1 MGDATS
7 LVAAPFGALYL
18 HMPFC
23 VRRCR
28 YCDFAT
34 AATCHDDPLV
44 AAYAGALETLARR
57 VSLVGLL
64 GGVRTAY
71 LGGGTPTMAGEKLAG
86 LVACVRGVCPDLAE
100 FSSEANPE
108 SLTAA
113 LAASLARAGLT
124 RISLGVQSTVDAE
137 LARLGRAHD
146 RAGALAAARVVCAAG
161 LDLSCDLMAGIPLQT
176 PASWEHSLH
185 DVLEAGAT
193 HVSCYPL
200 MVEDGTPLAA
210 AVEAGEER
218 EPDDD
223 LQADLMLAAAR
234 VLGNAGLTRYE
245 VASYAAPG
253 KACAHNIAYWTGV
266 PYLGLGSSAASMMGP
281 EGLLAL
287 AEALPLAVV
296 DAGESVELPATVGVG
311 AGDGR
316 QETPA
321 AYLARHP
328 EAARIR
334 LRMLDDARNLVYK
347 VGARGPLACEIESL
361 TAREAAAED
370 LMLAMRM
377 SAGAPSALLEQA
389 VDKDGIPRLTLERAC
404 ADIVGRGLAAWTA
417 EGALAPTERGWLLGN
432 ELYGAMWDLA

>member
-1 MGDATS
+1 M
-7 LVAAPFGALYL
+7 FGALYL
-18 HMPFC
+18 HVPFC

-34 AATCHDDPLV
+34 AATRHDDSLV
-44 AAYAGALETLARR
+44 AAYVDALETLVCR
-57 VSLVGLL
+57 VGSASLLEGAH
-64 GGVRTAY
+64 TAY
-71 LGGGTPTMAGEKLAG
+71 LGGGTPTMAGEGLAG
-86 LVACVRGVCPDLAE
+86 LVACVRGACPGLAE

-113 LAASLARAGLT
+113 LASSLAQAGLT
-124 RISLGVQSTVDAE
+124 RISLGVQSTDDAE

-146 RAGALAAARVVCAAG
+146 RLGALAAARAVCAAG

-176 PASWEHSLH
+176 PASWERSLR

-210 AVEAGEER
+210 AIEAGEEC

-223 LQADLMLAAAR
+223 LQADLMLAAAHT
-234 VLGNAGLTRYE
+234 LGAAGLERYE

-266 PYLGLGSSAASMMGP
+266 PYLGLGSSAAGMTTP

-287 AEALPLAVV
+287 AEALPISVV
-296 DAGESVELPATVGVG
+296 DSDEVDDSLTGGVS
-311 AGDGR
+311 
-316 QETPA
+316 ETAPS
-321 AYLARHP
+321 YLMRHP
-328 EAARIR
+328 EASRIR
-334 LRMLDDARNLVYK
+334 LRMVDDARTLVRK
-347 VGARGPLACEIESL
+347 VSGGEALTCEVEAL
-361 TAREAAAED
+361 TVREAAAED

-377 SAGAPSALLEQA
+377 SAGAPAGLLGRVAQEGA
-389 VDKDGIPRLTLERAC
+389 IPRDALDRAC
-404 ADIVGRGLAAWTA
+404 SEVVREGLAAWRPD
-417 EGALAPTERGWLLGN
+417 GSLVPTQRGWLLGN
-432 ELYGAMWDLA
+432 ELYGAMWELA

>member
-57 VSLVGLL
+57 VGLVGLL

-245 VASYAAPG
+245 VASYAVPG

-296 DAGESVELPATVGVG
+296 DAGESVELPATVGGG

-328 EAARIR
+328 EAVRIR

-389 VDKDGIPRLTLERAC
+389 VDKGGIPRLTLERAC
-404 ADIVGRGLAAWTA
+404 ADIVGRGLAVWTA
-417 EGALAPTERGWLLGN
+417 EGTLAPTERGWLLGN

>member
-23 VRRCR
+23 IRRCR

-34 AATCHDDPLV
+34 AATRHDDSLV
-44 AAYAGALETLARR
+44 AAYTGALETLVQRAA
-57 VSLVGLL
+57 SAGLL
-64 GGVRTAY
+64 EGTCTAY
-71 LGGGTPTMAGEKLAG
+71 LGGGTPTMAGEKLTG
-86 LVACVRGVCPDLAE
+86 LVACVRGTCPRLGE

-108 SLTAA
+108 SLTPT
-113 LAASLARAGLT
+113 LAASLAQAGIT
-124 RISLGVQSTVDAE
+124 RISLGVQSTIDAE

-210 AVEAGEER
+210 AVEAGKER

-296 DAGESVELPATVGVG
+296 DDGEGAELPATSGVG
-311 AGDGR
+311 AWGGR
-316 QETPA
+316 SETPT

-334 LRMLDDARNLVYK
+334 LRMLDGARALVRK
-347 VGARGPLACEIESL
+347 VGAGEPLACEIESL
-361 TAREAAAED
+361 TAREATAED

-377 SAGAPSALLEQA
+377 SAGAPATLLVRAAEEG
-389 VDKDGIPRLTLERAC
+389 GIPRTALEETCDA
-404 ADIVGRGLAAWTA
+404 AVERGLAAWTA
-417 EGALAPTERGWLLGN
+417 EGALTPTERGWLLGN
-432 ELYGAMWDLA
+432 KLYGAMWDLA